1 MEGGQAEMSG
11 IAEEMRQRLAALE
24 PLRLVVEDQS
34 ESHRGHAGWREGGET
49 HFHITLASA
58 RFAGLSRVER
68 QRLVHRTLG
77 DLTTR
82 VHALAM
88 TLTEA

>member
-1 MEGGQAEMSG
+1 MGR
-11 IAEEMRQRLAALE
+11 IAEEMQQRLAVLE
-24 PLRLVVEDQS
+24 PLRLEIEDQS

-49 HFHITLASA
+49 HFRITLASP

-68 QRLVHRTLG
+68 QRLVHHALG

-82 VHALAM
+82 VHALTM
-88 TLTEA
+88 VLTEV

>member
-1 MEGGQAEMSG
+1 MGR
-11 IAEEMRQRLAALE
+11 IAEEMQQRLAVLE
-24 PLRLVVEDQS
+24 PLRLEIEDQS

-49 HFHITLASA
+49 HFHITLASP

-68 QRLVHRTLG
+68 QRLVHQALG

-88 TLTEA
+88 ALTEV